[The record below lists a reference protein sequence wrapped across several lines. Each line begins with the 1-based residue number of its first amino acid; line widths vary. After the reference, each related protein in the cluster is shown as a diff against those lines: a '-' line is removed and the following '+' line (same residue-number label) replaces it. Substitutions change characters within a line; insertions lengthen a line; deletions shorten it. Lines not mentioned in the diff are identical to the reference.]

1 MEIITTEKA
10 RRNHEELRE
19 ILIKYG
25 CQEYGDCIIDE
36 ICCLFGHPTTI
47 DTEEEELNQLKSM

>member
-10 RRNHEELRE
+10 KKTHGELRE

-36 ICCLFGHPTTI
+36 ICWLFGHPTTI
-47 DTEEEELNQLKSM
+47 DTDEEEFNQET